1 MKPFNQNHQS
11 DYLILTSSHGQGR
24 KISIVL
30 RRIFLMLLFIPVM
43 LLSQSCS
50 DDNDDVMDDGQ
61 PPVIDFAH
69 GRESFRPDQGE
80 VRSSTT
86 NHIHLRYSV
95 SDNAGIEEIRASV
108 TSSYP
113 GNMPDGFAL
122 IDVEHLFSP
131 DAEEEAFR
139 IDEGSTFV
147 NVDATASDIYWE
159 NIMDELPIAGPY
171 DFRVTA
177 TDIFGNQTH
186 GEQEVHKAFYLSR
199 AYAPLISLDHEE
211 HYITATAGET
221 VDLQGHIMKNEE
233 EDMAADLAFV
243 WIRIVAEDAHDDFD
257 PVSDILFEASW
268 GQSLRLNTSGDD
280 IPGTAD
286 ISIMDDLLTED
297 NEMTAPEEAGT
308 YSVIIWAE
316 DATGNVSRVSAE
328 LLVTE

>member
-1 MKPFNQNHQS
+1 MNLINQ
-11 DYLILTSSHGQGR
+11 YLNKASQIHAKSNSHER
-24 KISIVL
+24 NISIVL
-30 RRIFLMLLFIPVM
+30 RRIILFLSFIPIM

-50 DDNDDVMDDGQ
+50 DDNDDLLDDGQ

-86 NHIHLRYSV
+86 NHIHMRYSV

-108 TSSYP
+108 TASYP
-113 GNMPDGFAL
+113 GSMPDGFAL

-147 NVDATASDIYWE
+147 NVDATATDVYWE

-177 TDIFGNQTH
+177 TDIFGNQTY
-186 GEQEVHKAFYLSR
+186 GEQEVHKRFYLSR

-211 HYITATAGET
+211 DAITATAGEM
-221 VDLQGHIMKNEE
+221 VELHGHIMKNEE
-233 EDMAADLAFV
+233 EEMATDLAFV
-243 WIRIVAEDAHDDFD
+243 WIRVVAEDAHDDFD
-257 PVSDILFEASW
+257 PVEDMLYEASW
-268 GQSLRLNTSGDD
+268 GHSQRLSATGDELPDTSV
-280 IPGTAD
+280 IN
-286 ISIMDDLLTED
+286 ISDDLLND
-297 NEMTAPEEAGT
+297 HHEMIAPAMAGT
-308 YSVIIWAE
+308 YSLIIWAE
-316 DATGNVSRVSAE
+316 DINGNVSRTTAD
-328 LLVTE
+328 LLISE